1 MSYNRKTWTN
11 RNVEYPYRRTLTD
24 TTSGTSQT
32 VDVTRAEGTITT
44 EGDTFDANTMNNME
58 GRIANEFS
66 LVNQK
71 IGDLNDLDTTDK
83 SSLVDAINEV
93 AAGGGGGGGGTGAR
107 YVKISFSS
115 TEPAPSDTAR
125 MSYVGTVDHN
135 GTSIAVSQ
143 VASLVRSGYEAY
155 LVVAYSNQTIIYP
168 YDGICKVGNDDWL
181 SFEMS
186 NYYQHIR
193 LAVDIDVNN
202 NKMTALVKTKYDAEE
217 IIYDNTTSGLSA
229 TDVNSAIDEL
239 SASQSTPDAEDVQY
253 DNTNSGLTATD
264 AQAAID
270 ELASEKADLAS
281 PAFTGNP
288 TAPTQSKGNDSTR
301 IATTA
306 YVQNELDDI
315 NSNFSYDAQAS
326 ASVPSQTSPFTDIAS
341 FSLTAG
347 TWLVI
352 ATVNFQSN
360 TSGYRSALIS
370 SSSEASGADYRAT
383 ILVPPVNGDVT
394 RVQVTAILTPTSTTT
409 YYVEA
414 KQNSGSSLS
423 VTARV
428 QRIKLK

>member
-11 RNVEYPYRRTLTD
+11 RNVEHPYRRTLTD

-32 VDVTRAEGTITT
+32 VDVTRAEGTITA

-58 GRIANEFS
+58 GRIADEFS

-71 IGDLNDLDTTDK
+71 VGDLNDLDTQDK

-93 AAGGGGGGGGTGAR
+93 AAGGGGGGGTGSR

-115 TEPAPSDTAR
+115 TEPAPSYTAR

-202 NKMTALVKTKYDAEE
+202 NTMTALVKTKYDAEE

-229 TDVNSAIDEL
+229 TDVKSAIDEL
-239 SASQSTPDAEDVQY
+239 SANQSTPDAEDVQY

-270 ELASEKADLAS
+270 ELADEKADIAS
-281 PAFTGNP
+281 PAFTGTP
-288 TAPTQSKGNDSTR
+288 TAPTPTAGDDSQK
-301 IATTA
+301 IATTEFIQDA
-306 YVQNELDDI
+306 IEKATEFQTGEVFNFTNGVFVGNLAAQSRDI
-315 NSNFSYDAQAS
+315 YIF
-326 ASVPSQTSPFTDIAS
+326 VPTPKKTTNVNTSTM
-341 FSLTAG
+341 TMTG
-347 TWLVI
+347 TWYIRGAGVNI
-352 ATVNFQSN
+352 VSNAT
-360 TSGYRSALIS
+360 L
-370 SSSEASGADYRAT
+370 ASLGTVSFDKAEYG
-383 ILVPPVNGDVT
+383 I
-394 RVQVTAILTPTSTTT
+394 
-409 YYVEA
+409 
-414 KQNSGSSLS
+414 
-423 VTARV
+423 
-428 QRIKLK
+428 RIKCTLNTATSAANNSVVGALAYSNCKFTFS